1 MLTHFF
7 VKQPERLFQRNQ
19 LGVCSEALAATR
31 PRAAST
37 ARDME
42 IERDLLTRSFFF
54 YFTVLNNRKVLF
66 FALKFS
72 DMHTDLVY

>member
-1 MLTHFF
+1 MAHIF

-31 PRAAST
+31 PRSAST

-42 IERDLLTRSFFF
+42 IERDLLTRSVS
-54 YFTVLNNRKVLF
+54 YFTFLNNHKVHF
-66 FALKFS
+66 F
-72 DMHTDLVY
+72 H

>member
-1 MLTHFF
+1 MFVTYIF

-31 PRAAST
+31 PRSASR

-42 IERDLLTRSFFF
+42 IERDLLTRSI
-54 YFTVLNNRKVLF
+54 FTSSALNNYIIQ
-66 FALKFS
+66 FS
-72 DMHTDLVY
+72 ILIS

>member
-1 MLTHFF
+1 MLIKICAPLLFLLINMFVTYIF

-31 PRAAST
+31 PRSASR

-42 IERDLLTRSFFF
+42 IERDLLTRSIFNF
-54 YFTVLNNRKVLF
+54 
-66 FALKFS
+66 
-72 DMHTDLVY
+72 